1 VGCSVGDAV
10 DIALIISVM
19 RLVPTSE
26 EIRIAHTLLCHLF
39 AYRLDEVVVDP
50 IHKLVLLK

>member
-10 DIALIISVM
+10 DIALIISVT

-39 AYRLDEVVVDP
+39 AYCLDEVVVDP